1 MKLSKAGLEL
11 IKHFE
16 GCKLTAYRCPAGVL
30 TIGYGS
36 TGVHVKPGMT
46 ISQQEAE
53 QMLLGD
59 LARFVVGVSEVV
71 RADMTQGQ
79 FDALVSFAFNLGLGA
94 LRGSTLLA
102 KFKAGDVAGAA
113 KEFHRW
119 NRAGGKVLDGLTKRR
134 EAERALFLAG

>member
-16 GCKLTAYRCPAGVL
+16 GCKLTAYRCPAGAL

-36 TGVHVKPGMT
+36 TGAHVKPGMT
-46 ISQQEAE
+46 ISQQKAE
-53 QMLLGD
+53 QMLLDD

-113 KEFHRW
+113 KEIPRW
-119 NRAGGKVLDGLTKRR
+119 NKAGGKVLDGLTKRR